1 MDTPKILIQM
11 DTDPMPSMFDYVVGC
26 DGGADHIASYG
37 GITPDNLSSIVEG
50 AIFTRAPKEKKN
62 TAIFVGGS
70 NMAAG
75 EALFAAVQK
84 QFFAEFRV
92 SVMLDS
98 NGSNT
103 TASAGVIRISQQVP
117 LAGKKAVIL
126 AGTGPVGSRA
136 AVLMAKEG
144 AEVAITSRSQGNAD
158 KACAAIEKRFGFKV
172 KGVEAP
178 DAASRTKAVEG
189 ANVVFATGAAGA
201 VLLNEQDW
209 RDLPDLEILADANAV
224 PPLGIEGIKMYD
236 RGEQRNGKHA
246 WGAIGFGA
254 LKLAMHRACIAH
266 LFSDNDKMMDAIE
279 IYELGK
285 TLA

>member
-1 MDTPKILIQM
+1 MSTPKILIQI

-26 DGGADHIASYG
+26 DGGAGHIASYG
-37 GITPDNLSSIVEG
+37 GVTPENVSSIVEG
-50 AIFTRAPKEKKN
+50 AIFTRSPKEKRN

-70 NMAAG
+70 NMADG

-92 SVMLDS
+92 SMMLDS

-117 LAGKKAVIL
+117 LAGKKAVVL
-126 AGTGPVGSRA
+126 AGTGPVGIRA
-136 AVLMAKEG
+136 AALMAREG
-144 AEVAITSRSQGNAD
+144 AEVTLTSRSQGNAD
-158 KACAAIEKRFGFKV
+158 KACAAIEGRFGLKV
-172 KGVEAP
+172 KGLEAQ
-178 DAASRTKAVEG
+178 DNASRAKAIDG
-189 ANVVFATGAAGA
+189 ANVVFATGAAGKS
-201 VLLNEQDW
+201 LLDEQDW

-224 PPLGIEGIKMYD
+224 PPLGIDGVKMHD
-236 RGEQRNGKHA
+236 RGDQRNGKHA

-254 LKLAMHRACIAH
+254 LKLTMHRACIAH
-266 LFSDNDKMMDAIE
+266 LFSDNDKIMDAME

-285 TLA
+285 ALA